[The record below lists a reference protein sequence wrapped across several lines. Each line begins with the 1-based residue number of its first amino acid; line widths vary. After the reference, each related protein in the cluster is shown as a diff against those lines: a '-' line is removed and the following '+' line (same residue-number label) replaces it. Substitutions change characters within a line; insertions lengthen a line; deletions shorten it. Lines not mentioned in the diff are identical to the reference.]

1 MSGEAQA
8 HKTLAEALLAFQAEA
23 PKLRT
28 NETAKVPTKSG
39 GEYSYKYLSLDKLID
54 EITPILHKHGLVWAS
69 KPGGTHSEPTLRY
82 TLTHTVSKETDE
94 GEMPLYLGGAA
105 TAQAHGSA
113 ISYARRYAM
122 LAALNLVAEDDDGK
136 GASGG
141 NRQSQ
146 RPVPQKDRVDVRN
159 TRLLTKEERERVVA
173 AIEAADQDPDLALAA
188 VGLESWGDAT
198 VEHARQI
205 KTMLPPANGATA

>member
-1 MSGEAQA
+1 MTAEAE
-8 HKTLAEALLAFQAEA
+8 HKTLAAALLAFQGDA

-39 GEYSYKYLSLDKLID
+39 GEYSYKYLSLGKLID
-54 EITPILHKHGLVWAS
+54 EITPILQKHGLVWVG
-69 KPGGTHSEPTLRY
+69 KPGGTHAEPTLRY
-82 TLTHTVSKETDE
+82 TLTHVASRETDE

-122 LAALNLVAEDDDGK
+122 LASLNLVADDDDGK

-141 NRQSQ
+141 TRDTEKQA
-146 RPVPQKDRVDVRN
+146 PVRN
-159 TRLLTKEERERVVA
+159 GGSRLLTEDERAKVVA
-173 AIEAADQDPDLALAA
+173 AVEAAGQDPDLALAA
-188 VGLESWGDAT
+188 VGVKSYGELT
-198 VEHARQI
+198 VAHAKQI
-205 KTMLPPANGATA
+205 KTLLPDEQGAVKA